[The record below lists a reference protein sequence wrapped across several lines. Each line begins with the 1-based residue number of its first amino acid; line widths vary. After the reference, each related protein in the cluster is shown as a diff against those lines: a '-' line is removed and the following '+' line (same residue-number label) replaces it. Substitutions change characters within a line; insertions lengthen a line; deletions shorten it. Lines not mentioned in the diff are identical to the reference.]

1 MTDNKNLN
9 RMGFKMRL
17 SQFEF
22 KQIDAENWEVVSEKT
37 VLGKLADL
45 FEWISPVL
53 IEMVQ
58 GKEITT
64 PDGILRIK
72 NGRNQDLPISIGPM
86 SF

>member
-1 MTDNKNLN
+1 MSDKKNLN

-37 VLGKLADL
+37 VLGKLVDI

-53 IEMVQ
+53 IEMFQ
-58 GKEITT
+58 GKEIST
-64 PDGILRIK
+64 PDGILRI
-72 NGRNQDLPISIGPM
+72 RN
-86 SF
+86 